1 MTPDSR
7 KIRLILDLRRSGVT
21 DARVLSAMER
31 IPREVFVPKPFRDH
45 AYENVALPIG
55 YQQTLSQT
63 VVVGQM
69 TQALNVGPRMKV
81 LEIGTGSGY
90 QATVLSR
97 MCRRVY
103 SIERHR
109 PLLKEAEDR
118 FRELDI
124 NNITTKCGDGTLG
137 WPEQAPFERIII
149 TAAAIDVPVSLVD
162 QLAVGGLMVVPVD
175 MDGKQQQLIR
185 VQRTE
190 DGAET
195 TDLGPVR
202 FVPLMEGTAAE

>member
-31 IPREVFVPKPFRDH
+31 VPREIFVPKAFRDH

-55 YQQTLSQT
+55 YEQTLSQT

-69 TQALNVGPRMKV
+69 SQALDLGPRMKV
-81 LEIGTGSGY
+81 LEVGTGSGY
-90 QATVLSR
+90 QAAVLSM

-103 SIERHR
+103 TVERHL
-109 PLLKEAEDR
+109 PLLQEAEAR
-118 FRELDI
+118 FREIDI
-124 NNITTKCGDGTLG
+124 NNITAQGGDGTFG
-137 WPEQAPFERIII
+137 WPEQAPFDRIII
-149 TAAAIDVPVSLVD
+149 TAAAIDVPVSLVE
-162 QLAVGGLMVVPVD
+162 QLAIGGLMVVPIE
-175 MDGKQQQLIR
+175 DGKQQQL
-185 VQRTE
+185 VCVKRTE
-190 DGAET
+190 EGAET

-202 FVPLMEGTAAE
+202 FVPLMEGMAAE

>member
-1 MTPDSR
+1 MMPDSR
-7 KIRLILDLRRSGVT
+7 KIRLILDLRKCGVT

-31 IPREVFVPKPFRDH
+31 VPRETFTPKAFRDH

-55 YQQTLSQT
+55 YEQTLSQT

-69 TQALNVGPRMKV
+69 TQALKLGPRMKV

-90 QATVLSR
+90 QAAVLSM

-103 SIERHR
+103 SVERHR
-109 PLLKEAEDR
+109 PLLDGATER

-124 NNITTKCGDGTLG
+124 NNITTQCGDGTLG

-149 TAAAIDVPVSLVD
+149 TAAAIDIPVSLVQ
-162 QLAVGGLMVVPVD
+162 QLAVGGLMVVPIE
-175 MDGKQQQLIR
+175 DGKQQQLVR
-185 VQRTE
+185 VERTE
-190 DGAET
+190 EGAET
-195 TDLGPVR
+195 
-202 FVPLMEGTAAE
+202 